1 VQAAAQGHGGKLKSV
16 FNLGSSVFRKDE
28 LATCFELFVDKENE
42 GHITLDQLDAA
53 MMLLGEEENDASN
66 WILENQHQDWVQA
79 GKVNFE
85 GFLEFI
91 TTKCSQES
99 EWEFRHTL
107 TYWIAITTLIGSIL
121 FTLGSFM
128 WLFDDSFTTNT
139 SLALVTYPF
148 LAGGVLFSISSY
160 IAYYEVINDQK
171 PDDKQI
177 WFTCDRDIMFKAGPL
192 GSLSFNI
199 GTTVFGI
206 AVFAGPFAATGS
218 DKQHEEMLN
227 YGPSFLGCIFFCIG
241 SFIEC
246 KHNKVWEVA
255 TGIRT
260 LVWWVCM
267 NNAVGSF
274 FFTFAAA
281 FGIFYDKL
289 TNTETNNLIIW
300 PYTIGSFQFAIAAC
314 LQLFMWKR
322 NLFGAGWMRELM
334 EQQWKDKD
342 DHKPLIKEETNWLM
356 IAVLFIY
363 SIGASLAVVEVAFQ
377 SLDGTS
383 YAQIVTAI
391 FGLLIMLGVIS
402 LGAVL
407 HSKPP
412 TQAYKYMF
420 IGLHCIMLVF
430 VSAKVAQVYHLS
442 KCCTLDE
449 NICLCNGLVYNTDDH
464 GEK

>member
-1 VQAAAQGHGGKLKSV
+1 
-16 FNLGSSVFRKDE
+16 
-28 LATCFELFVDKENE
+28 
-42 GHITLDQLDAA
+42 
-53 MMLLGEEENDASN
+53 
-66 WILENQHQDWVQA
+66 
-79 GKVNFE
+79 
-85 GFLEFI
+85 
-91 TTKCSQES
+91 
-99 EWEFRHTL
+99 
-107 TYWIAITTLIGSIL
+107 
-121 FTLGSFM
+121 
-128 WLFDDSFTTNT
+128 
-139 SLALVTYPF
+139 
-148 LAGGVLFSISSY
+148 
-160 IAYYEVINDQK
+160 
-171 PDDKQI
+171 
-177 WFTCDRDIMFKAGPL
+177 
-192 GSLSFNI
+192 
-199 GTTVFGI
+199 
-206 AVFAGPFAATGS
+206 
-218 DKQHEEMLN
+218 
-227 YGPSFLGCIFFCIG
+227 
-241 SFIEC
+241 
-246 KHNKVWEVA
+246 
-255 TGIRT
+255 
-260 LVWWVCM
+260 
-267 NNAVGSF
+267 
-274 FFTFAAA
+274 
-281 FGIFYDKL
+281 
-289 TNTETNNLIIW
+289 
-300 PYTIGSFQFAIAAC
+300 
-314 LQLFMWKR
+314 MWKR

-363 SIGASLAVVEVAFQ
+363 SIGASLAVVGVIASWRLRGVILLLQVAFQ